1 MTYEILRRKSK
12 KDLIDILI
20 RESQEQLSG
29 VSESL
34 KALWTSNI
42 DYSQENFILLCLDH
56 SNNLLK
62 RKVLFKGGL
71 TSANIDLRILFYEL
85 LTTKRCSRFIVAH
98 NHPSGTLHPSKQ
110 DLQVTKRI
118 KEAGK
123 LFSLDLLDH
132 MIITET
138 RYFSFLEEGVLQ

>member
-42 DYSQENFILLCLDH
+42 NYSQENFILLCLDH
-56 SNNLLK
+56 NNNLLK
-62 RKVLFKGGL
+62 RKVLFRGGL

-98 NHPSGTLHPSKQ
+98 NHPSGSLHPSKQ
-110 DLQVTKRI
+110 DLQVTRRI

-138 RYFSFLEEGVLQ
+138 RYFSFLEEGIL